1 MRPLL
6 LAAAACLLAVPAA
19 ADPGAESAP
28 WPPGLVL
35 AGQPL
40 ALPSQPLLHPDRVR
54 AEAAAPAP
62 GPKRAASLHPQ
73 GLDRLGLF
81 ADGPVLFM
89 VPHDGVGLDLRGGA
103 YLRLLDN
110 LSLRGGY
117 RIFDYDDKESDGS
130 LDGPHGPLFGLR
142 LRF

>member
-19 ADPGAESAP
+19 AEPPAEAGP
-28 WPPGLVL
+28 LPPGLVL
-35 AGQPL
+35 AGRPL
-40 ALPSQPLLHPDRVR
+40 ALPSQPLLRPDPAR
-54 AEAAAPAP
+54 AKAAAPVP
-62 GPKRAASLHPQ
+62 EPKPAATSHAA

-81 ADGPVLFM
+81 ADVPVLFM

-117 RIFDYDDKESDGS
+117 RVSDYDDKESDGS